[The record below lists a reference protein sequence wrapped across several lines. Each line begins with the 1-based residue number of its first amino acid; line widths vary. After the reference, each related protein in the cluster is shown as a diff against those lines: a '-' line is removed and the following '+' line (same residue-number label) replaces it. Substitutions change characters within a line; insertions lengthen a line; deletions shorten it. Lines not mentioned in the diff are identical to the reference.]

1 MRSAIYRCQR
11 APEEVIY
18 LQNHANPRN
27 AELSSGSKNVKE
39 KSMGKLALATAL
51 AACAAV
57 GIASAEAAIVV
68 VSNTIQAAVS
78 KAKPGDVILVPPGTY
93 RETVRVLKDNIT
105 ILGSEGAIIDA
116 SSFANGIHVGVDIFG
131 QGPNGNPVCPA
142 VAVKNFTLI
151 GLTIQN
157 AVSNGIF
164 LSGVDTYTL
173 AHGTYLDNGDYGT
186 YPSCS
191 NNGQINFNY
200 VKGGG
205 DTCIYVG
212 NDVEASI
219 IGNVASDCTVG
230 VQIVNSDNVIVR
242 GNLVTGNSTGVLA
255 IVDPFNPRTETS
267 DVLIAA
273 NRIDAN
279 NRPNT
284 STEGDLERIPYGA
297 GILIVGS
304 DNVRIR
310 TNEVT
315 NNNTLG
321 VAILQNPLASQDP
334 REIDPNPN
342 GDEVRRNVVVKNGAH
357 PSPGLPGAD
366 LFYDGSGDG
375 NCFAH
380 NKFDTSVPPK
390 IEAIFPCR

>member
-1 MRSAIYRCQR
+1 
-11 APEEVIY
+11 
-18 LQNHANPRN
+18 
-27 AELSSGSKNVKE
+27 
-39 KSMGKLALATAL
+39 MGKLTFAAALAV
-51 AACAAV
+51 CAAV
-57 GIASAEAAIVV
+57 EIASAEAAVVV
-68 VSNTIQAAVS
+68 VSTTVQAAVN
-78 KAKPGDVILVPPGTY
+78 KAKPGDTILVPPGMY
-93 RETVRVLKDNIT
+93 RETVRVLKDNLT

-116 SSFANGIHVGVDIFG
+116 HGFANGIHVGADIFG
-131 QGPNGNPVCPA
+131 QGPNGIPVCPA

-157 AVSNGIF
+157 AVNNGIF
-164 LSGVDTYTL
+164 LSGVDTYIL
-173 AHGTYLDNGDYGT
+173 AHGKYLDNGDYGT

-200 VKGGG
+200 AKGGG

-242 GNLVTGNSTGVLA
+242 GNVVTGNSTGVLA
-255 IVDPFNPRTETS
+255 IVDPFNPRTKTS
-267 DVLIAA
+267 DVLIAT

-284 STEGDLERIPYGA
+284 STEGDLERIPSGA

-310 TNEVT
+310 ANEVAG
-315 NNNTLG
+315 NNTFG
-321 VAILQNPLASQDP
+321 VAITQNPLASQDP
-334 REIDPNPN
+334 RKIDPNPN
-342 GDEVRRNVVVKNGAH
+342 GHEVRLNVVVDNGTN
-357 PSPGLPGAD
+357 PPPGLPGAD
-366 LFYDGSGDG
+366 LFYDGTGQD

-380 NKFDTSVPPK
+380 NRFKTSVPPN
-390 IEAIFPCR
+390 IEASFPCH

>member
-1 MRSAIYRCQR
+1 MPDKQS
-11 APEEVIY
+11 V
-18 LQNHANPRN
+18 QN
-27 AELSSGSKNVKE
+27 GG
-39 KSMGKLALATAL
+39 KSMGKLTLTVALVG
-51 AACAAV
+51 CAAV

-78 KAKPGDVILVPPGTY
+78 KAKPGDIILVPPGTY

-116 SSFANGIHVGVDIFG
+116 SGFANGIHVGADIFG
-131 QGPNGNPVCPA
+131 QGPNGIPICPA
-142 VAVKNFTLI
+142 VAVKHFTLI

-157 AVSNGIF
+157 AVNNGIF
-164 LSGVDTYTL
+164 LSGVDNYIL

-191 NNGQINFNY
+191 DNGQINFNY

-212 NDVEASI
+212 NDVETSV

-230 VQIVNSDNVIVR
+230 VQIVNSDDVIIR
-242 GNLVTGNSTGVLA
+242 DNIVTGNSTGIVA
-255 IVDPFNPRTETS
+255 IVDPGNPRTETS
-267 DVLIAA
+267 DVLIAR
-273 NRIDAN
+273 NRIENN

-284 STEGDLERIPYGA
+284 STEGDLERIPSGA

-310 TNEVT
+310 RNEVT
-315 NNNTLG
+315 GNNTFG
-321 VAILQNPLASQDP
+321 VAITQNPLASQDP
-334 REIDPNPN
+334 RNIDPNPD
-342 GDEVRRNVVVKNGAH
+342 GDEVRRNVVVNNGTR
-357 PSPGLPGAD
+357 PSGGLPAAD
-366 LFYDGSGDG
+366 LFYDGSGQD
-375 NCFAH
+375 NCFAR
-380 NKFDTSVPPK
+380 NRFVTSVPPK
-390 IEAIFPCR
+390 IEASFPCH

>member
-1 MRSAIYRCQR
+1 
-11 APEEVIY
+11 
-18 LQNHANPRN
+18 
-27 AELSSGSKNVKE
+27 
-39 KSMGKLALATAL
+39 
-51 AACAAV
+51 V
-57 GIASAEAAIVV
+57 GA
-68 VSNTIQAAVS
+68 
-78 KAKPGDVILVPPGTY
+78 
-93 RETVRVLKDNIT
+93 
-105 ILGSEGAIIDA
+105 
-116 SSFANGIHVGVDIFG
+116 DIFG
-131 QGPNGNPVCPA
+131 QGPNGTPVCPA

-173 AHGTYLDNGDYGT
+173 GHGKYLNNGDYGT

-191 NNGQINFNY
+191 NNGQINFNN

-230 VQIVNSDNVIVR
+230 VQIVNSDNVVVR
-242 GNLVTGNSTGVLA
+242 GNIVTGNSTGVLA
-255 IVDPFNPRTETS
+255 IVDASNPRTETS

-273 NRIDAN
+273 NRINAN
-279 NRPNT
+279 NRQNT
-284 STEGDLERIPYGA
+284 STEGDLEQIPSGA

-304 DNVRIR
+304 DNVRVR

-315 NNNTLG
+315 DNNTFG
-321 VAILQNPLASQDP
+321 VAITQNPLPSP
-334 REIDPNPN
+334 EPIPN
-342 GDEVRRNVVVKNGAH
+342 GHEVRLNVVVNNGTR
-357 PSPGLPGAD
+357 SGGLPGAD
-366 LFYDGSGDG
+366 LFYDGSGQD

-380 NKFDTSVPPK
+380 NRFKTSVPPN
-390 IEAIFPCR
+390 IEASFPCH

>member
-1 MRSAIYRCQR
+1 
-11 APEEVIY
+11 
-18 LQNHANPRN
+18 
-27 AELSSGSKNVKE
+27 
-39 KSMGKLALATAL
+39 MGKLTFAAALM
-51 AACAAV
+51 ACAAIE
-57 GIASAEAAIVV
+57 IASAEAAVVV
-68 VSNTIQAAVS
+68 VSTTIQAAVN
-78 KAKPGDVILVPPGTY
+78 KANPGDIIFVPPSTY

-105 ILGSEGAIIDA
+105 IVGSESAIIDA
-116 SSFANGIHVGVDIFG
+116 RGFTNGIHVGADIFG
-131 QGPNGNPVCPA
+131 QGPNGIPVCPA
-142 VAVKNFTLI
+142 VAVNNFTLV

-173 AHGTYLDNGDYGT
+173 AHGKYLNNGDYAT

-200 VKGGG
+200 AKGGG

-242 GNLVTGNSTGVLA
+242 GNIVTGNSTGVLA

-267 DVLIAA
+267 DVLIAT

-284 STEGDLERIPYGA
+284 STEGDLARIPSGA
-297 GILIVGS
+297 GVLIVGS
-304 DNVRIR
+304 DNVRVR

-315 NNNTLG
+315 GNDTLG
-321 VAILQNPLASQDP
+321 VAITQNPIVPQDP
-334 REIDPNPN
+334 RKIDPNPN
-342 GDEVRRNVVVKNGAH
+342 DDQVRLNVVVNNGAH

-366 LFYDGSGDG
+366 LLYDGSGHG
-375 NCFAH
+375 NCFAQ
-380 NKFDTSVPPK
+380 NRFGTSVPPN
-390 IEAIFPCR
+390 IEALFACR

>member
-1 MRSAIYRCQR
+1 
-11 APEEVIY
+11 
-18 LQNHANPRN
+18 
-27 AELSSGSKNVKE
+27 
-39 KSMGKLALATAL
+39 MGKLTLAATL
-51 AACAAV
+51 AACAAFE
-57 GIASAEAAIVV
+57 IASAEAAVLV
-68 VSNTIQAAVS
+68 VSKSIQAAVNE
-78 KAKPGDVILVPPGTY
+78 ANPGDTIFVPPGTY
-93 RETVRVLKDNIT
+93 RETVRILKDSIT

-116 SSFANGIHVGVDIFG
+116 RGFANGIHVGADIFG
-131 QGPNGNPVCPA
+131 PGPNGIPVCPA
-142 VAVKNFTLI
+142 VAVRNFTLI

-157 AVSNGIF
+157 ARSNGIF

-173 AHGTYLDNGDYGT
+173 AHGSYLNNGDYAT

-191 NNGQINFNY
+191 NNGQIAFNRA
-200 VKGGG
+200 KGGG

-219 IGNVASDCTVG
+219 IGNVAADCTVG
-230 VQIVNSDNVIVR
+230 VQVVNSDNVIIR
-242 GNLVTGNSTGVLA
+242 GNTVTGNSTGILA

-273 NRIDAN
+273 NRINAN

-284 STEGDLERIPYGA
+284 STEGDLERIPSGA

-315 NNNTLG
+315 DNNTLG

-334 REIDPNPN
+334 RNIDPNPN
-342 GDEVRRNVVVKNGAH
+342 GDEVRRNVVIKNGAH

-366 LFYDGSGDG
+366 LFYDGSGNG
-375 NCFAH
+375 NCFAQ
-380 NKFDTSVPPK
+380 NKFGTSVPPS
-390 IEAIFPCR
+390 IEAIFPCH

>member
-1 MRSAIYRCQR
+1 
-11 APEEVIY
+11 
-18 LQNHANPRN
+18 
-27 AELSSGSKNVKE
+27 
-39 KSMGKLALATAL
+39 MGKFILAAAL
-51 AACAAV
+51 AACAAIE
-57 GIASAEAAIVV
+57 IATAEAAVLV
-68 VSNTIQAAVS
+68 VSKSIQAAVNE
-78 KAKPGDVILVPPGTY
+78 ANPGDTIFVPPGTY

-105 ILGSEGAIIDA
+105 IFGPEGAIIDA
-116 SSFANGIHVGVDIFG
+116 SGFANGIHVGADIFG
-131 QGPNGNPVCPA
+131 QGTNGIPVCPA
-142 VAVKNFTLI
+142 TAAKNFTLI

-173 AHGTYLDNGDYGT
+173 AHGKYFDNGDYGT

-191 NNGQINFNY
+191 NNGQIIFNFA
-200 VKGGG
+200 KGGG

-219 IGNVASDCTVG
+219 IGNTATDCTVG
-230 VQIVNSDNVIVR
+230 VQVVNSDNVIIR
-242 GNLVTGNSTGVLA
+242 GNVVTGNSTGILA

-273 NRIDAN
+273 NRIEAN

-284 STEGDLERIPYGA
+284 STEGDLERIPSGA

-315 NNNTLG
+315 QNNALG
-321 VAILQNPLASQDP
+321 VAILQSPLASQDP
-334 REIDPNPN
+334 LSPTQIRIATRFGGTSSSIMAPTRHRDCRVPTCFTTAAAAATASPTINLAHQS
-342 GDEVRRNVVVKNGAH
+342 RRKSRRSSRAT
-357 PSPGLPGAD
+357 D
-366 LFYDGSGDG
+366 
-375 NCFAH
+375 
-380 NKFDTSVPPK
+380 
-390 IEAIFPCR
+390 R